1 MNTMDTAHQCA
12 ASREAGPGSK
22 RVVLASP
29 NADRILSDQLV
40 GGGKNVLQQIGS
52 KTCHRSPCVWPN
64 SSRAWRS
71 TAIGPGEGTLVR
83 YAASGRVI
91 DRGVHHPLFVSAGHA
106 GRDQFF
112 SASGQPNSQRA
123 TSACGTFQT
132 CRDSLTMSA
141 HGGKADIPLQRH
153 DFRF

>member
-1 MNTMDTAHQCA
+1 MNTMDTARQCA

-22 RVVLASP
+22 RIVLASP

-112 SASGQPNSQRA
+112 SASGQPNSPLSGEERVPRPVRSMP
-123 TSACGTFQT
+123 TTEC
-132 CRDSLTMSA
+132 
-141 HGGKADIPLQRH
+141 ADDREVILCALSSSGC
-153 DFRF
+153 D